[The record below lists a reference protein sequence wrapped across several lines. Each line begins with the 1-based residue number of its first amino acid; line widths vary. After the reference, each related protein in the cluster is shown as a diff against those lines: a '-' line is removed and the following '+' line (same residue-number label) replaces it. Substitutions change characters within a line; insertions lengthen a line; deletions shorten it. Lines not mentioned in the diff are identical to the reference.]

1 MSGDSPEPEPSTFLD
16 VVKNIADGGLLRLL
30 ASKPVQQA
38 VGRLIFGAFDVQI
51 AYFESISRN
60 IRRETESKDKIYEKI
75 VPSTFPL
82 IAADEGLAKRGIE
95 RWTQQLINKQKIR
108 ENVAIRTLEI
118 LNEAGDIEPKQAP
131 SEDFIRMFED
141 IVEKISSEEL
151 DDLMARILAGEIR
164 KSGSVSRKTLQTVSI
179 LDQSIVQA
187 LVDLQ
192 PFMFDGFFWVVP
204 ARMRSKWYGLFELLS
219 SVSIANSFG
228 IRLINPDE
236 HGQAILKMNKK
247 GILITFKNQKFVPA
261 HDGINLT
268 PTGIELI
275 SVLPL
280 PKDRKINEIADGLRE
295 DGWWENIE
303 VIDI

>member
-16 VVKNIADGGLLRLL
+16 VVKNIADGGFLRLL

-38 VGRLIFGAFDVQI
+38 VGRLIFGAFDVPI

-108 ENVAIRTLEI
+108 ENVAIRTFEI

-151 DDLMARILAGEIR
+151 AE
-164 KSGSVSRKTLQTVSI
+164 
-179 LDQSIVQA
+179 
-187 LVDLQ
+187 
-192 PFMFDGFFWVVP
+192 
-204 ARMRSKWYGLFELLS
+204 
-219 SVSIANSFG
+219 
-228 IRLINPDE
+228 
-236 HGQAILKMNKK
+236 
-247 GILITFKNQKFVPA
+247 
-261 HDGINLT
+261 
-268 PTGIELI
+268 
-275 SVLPL
+275 
-280 PKDRKINEIADGLRE
+280 
-295 DGWWENIE
+295 
-303 VIDI
+303 